1 MKTPRTA
8 YDYTLDLRPRQQSTS
23 ARRTGPGRSGRR
35 RRGPSLGPA
44 RERRAVRHER
54 APHVCAQLL
63 ARADGGRVDALH
75 ARLGVPVDRRARDGG
90 ARAAVKVGH
99 RLGVR
104 HLEQRAGRVL
114 AVEDANH
121 VLDLLGQ
128 ERLDELPAL
137 VQRPRRVEHTRAAEE
152 LRVVQ
157 VGEGHNRL
165 EADEHAQ
172 RDVRE
177 ANAAG
182 VDDHELADEGAGLLR
197 ELVRVVRDILED
209 EVVDVKV
216 LRVVEELEELV
227 DVERAVVDEGHQVAR
242 LGAAV
247 RV

>member
-1 MKTPRTA
+1 MRK
-8 YDYTLDLRPRQQSTS
+8 
-23 ARRTGPGRSGRR
+23 GEGR
-35 RRGPSLGPA
+35 
-44 RERRAVRHER
+44 EVR
-54 APHVCAQLL
+54 
-63 ARADGGRVDALH
+63 
-75 ARLGVPVDRRARDGG
+75 GG
-90 ARAAVKVGH
+90 ARGEAEWH
-99 RLGVR
+99 RREESRGASR
-104 HLEQRAGRVL
+104 EGREGERARGRVG
-114 AVEDANH
+114 EWEGGGGRGGRR
-121 VLDLLGQ
+121 LDLLGQ

-157 VGEGHNRL
+157 VGEGHDRL